1 MKKIHFTVL
10 TVLSSIFFSAG
21 AIAQNQPLACQS
33 DAVAGLSWE
42 NGQWVTASFRPTRFI
57 LVKTTDGLTKESVA
71 KIFRAT
77 PEELHCRSVFKMR
90 FSCSDEFGGHF
101 FFDPATLK
109 GGTAEIFATV
119 LADNETKKDTP
130 FLTAFS
136 CTPF

>member
-1 MKKIHFTVL
+1 MKKIIALL
-10 TVLSSIFFSAG
+10 TVLSSIFLSTEAV
-21 AIAQNQPLACQS
+21 AQNQPLACQS
-33 DAVAGLSWE
+33 DAAAGLSWE
-42 NGQWVTASFRPTRFI
+42 NGQWVTASFLPTRFI

-109 GGTAEIFATV
+109 GGTAQIFATV
-119 LADNETKKDTP
+119 LSDNGTKKDTP